1 MKFHVSRVS
10 ATTITASWLPPDRA
24 LRNGRI
30 TNYTICIKT
39 ASTSTGHCS
48 MQNTTDNNMLYTFS
62 NLKPY
67 TKYQLRILAATKI
80 GYGPP
85 AIVNTATLE
94 AGEKRLNLKSVDI
107 I

>member
-1 MKFHVSRVS
+1 
-10 ATTITASWLPPDRA
+10 
-24 LRNGRI
+24 
-30 TNYTICIKT
+30 
-39 ASTSTGHCS
+39 
-48 MQNTTDNNMLYTFS
+48 MLYTFS